1 MDAADFDV
9 EDGLS
14 NDNKMILYDLTVQ
27 DEWRQEPEPQVR
39 HNLILRSISLVSC
52 LASVGDSHQK
62 RWRDVKPCSRTH
74 SCVTVP
80 AVYVHDRRKC
90 SHCIEEKDWDTQRSG
105 APV

>member
-62 RWRDVKPCSRTH
+62 RWRDVKPSRIAALYYRP
-74 SCVTVP
+74 TVLILSITT
-80 AVYVHDRRKC
+80 VF
-90 SHCIEEKDWDTQRSG
+90 G
-105 APV
+105 